1 MYSNNSWID
10 GWRRFLGLTTENK
23 ALEIL
28 RRLYVEKSQHAVVF
42 TEHASRMHYPQFR
55 AKLLEIAAR
64 ETEHLKW
71 IGEKITLL
79 GGSSPVISPRRP
91 VGGNS
96 WEFLLA
102 DLEDQSR
109 CAGELLEDAA
119 QLEADSPAVA
129 ETLRRIYEEEQ
140 KHREEIR
147 EMLMRSD
154 PLSVRAA

>member
-1 MYSNNSWID
+1 MYSNNSWTD
-10 GWRRFLGLTTENK
+10 GWRRFLGLPAENRV
-23 ALEIL
+23 LEIL

-42 TEHASRMHYPQFR
+42 AEHASRMRYPQFR

-79 GGSSPVISPRRP
+79 GGSLPVVSPSKPA
-91 VGGNS
+91 GGNS

-102 DLEDQSR
+102 DLHDESR
-109 CAGELLEDAA
+109 CAGELLEQALR
-119 QLEADSPAVA
+119 LEADFPAVA
-129 ETLRRIYEEEQ
+129 ETLQRIYEDEQ
-140 KHREEIR
+140 KHRDQIR